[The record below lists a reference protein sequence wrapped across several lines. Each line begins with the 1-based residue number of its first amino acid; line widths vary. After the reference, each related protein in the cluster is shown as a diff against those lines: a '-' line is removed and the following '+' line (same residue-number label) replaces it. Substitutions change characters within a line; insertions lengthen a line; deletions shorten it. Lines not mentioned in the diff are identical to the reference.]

1 VDFIGLIRWLRVLI
15 ESRGTADDVAP
26 DCSGW
31 EGSRSF
37 VGSET
42 WDFCLAA
49 LTRALDRMGLLSEK
63 VADWWSWLCGALG
76 ALELLVAS

>member
-1 VDFIGLIRWLRVLI
+1 MDLIGLRRWLRVLI
-15 ESRGTADDVAP
+15 ESRGAADEVAP

-37 VGSET
+37 VGSDT
-42 WDFCLAA
+42 WAFCLAA
-49 LTRALDRMGLLSEK
+49 LTRALDRVGLLSEK
-63 VADWWSWLCGALG
+63 VADWGSWLDGAFG